1 MKFER
6 EHSHWANQ
14 QCCHQHR
21 DHAGFKHS
29 GSTAAHIGKKTGD
42 SDLTGEQGILCLY
55 RIGSRVANH
64 KYIGSAGGHFEKE
77 ELNDA
82 RSCILREM
90 REELGL
96 TEADVKDLR
105 MRYITYRLKDGE
117 IRQNYYFFGS
127 LIGERELES
136 SEGNLQWIPYD
147 GFQDLNMPVSAK
159 HMILHYLKVGCFD
172 DKLYAGITEKS
183 GTQFV
188 PMEDFEG

>member
-1 MKFER
+1 M
-6 EHSHWANQ
+6 
-14 QCCHQHR
+14 
-21 DHAGFKHS
+21 D
-29 GSTAAHIGKKTGD
+29 GKLRNMT
-42 SDLTGEQGILCLY
+42 SVYLTGEKGILCLY

-64 KYIGSAGGHFEKE
+64 KYIGSAGGHFEKD

-82 RSCILREM
+82 YRCILREM

-127 LIGERELES
+127 LIRERELES
-136 SEGNLQWIPYD
+136 SEGVLQWIPYD
-147 GFQDLNMPVSAK
+147 GFLDLNMPVSAK

-183 GTQFV
+183 GTRFV